1 MKMSENWKK
10 ANVIEK
16 ISMIM
21 VILNALFISITGLLN
36 FFFNINLFF
45 YYQDIQSFAVVGLL
59 IFLGIYSW
67 RNNRVFAY
75 LLWFAIK
82 CLLTR
87 NYFIIFFNVK
97 ASLHSSLTAETK
109 EL

>member
-1 MKMSENWKK
+1 MIENWKK

-16 ISMIM
+16 ISIIM
-21 VILNALFISITGLLN
+21 VILIALFISVTGLLN

-45 YYQDIQSFAVVGLL
+45 YYQTIQSFAVVGLL

-75 LLWFAIK
+75 LLWFTAISVF
-82 CLLTR
+82 LTTCS
-87 NYFIIFFNVK
+87 Y
-97 ASLHSSLTAETK
+97 ASAFWWFEF
-109 EL
+109 

>member
-1 MKMSENWKK
+1 MKKSENWKK

-16 ISMIM
+16 ISMIT
-21 VILNALFISITGLLN
+21 VILTALFISVTGLLN

-59 IFLGIYSW
+59 IFLGLYNW

-75 LLWFAIK
+75 LLWFAAISVF
-82 CLLTR
+82 LTTCS
-87 NYFIIFFNVK
+87 Y
-97 ASLHSSLTAETK
+97 ASAFLWFEF
-109 EL
+109 

>member
-1 MKMSENWKK
+1 MIENWKK

-21 VILNALFISITGLLN
+21 VILTALFISVTGLLD

-59 IFLGIYSW
+59 TFLGIYSL

-75 LLWFAIK
+75 LLWFSAISVFLIT
-82 CLLTR
+82 CS
-87 NYFIIFFNVK
+87 Y
-97 ASLHSSLTAETK
+97 ASAFW
-109 EL
+109 